1 MIEEAT
7 PDAPP
12 APPQRIQLVDAL
24 RGFALF
30 GILAVNIVYFAT
42 AYGSDT
48 GLADPQSTSW
58 ADGGATWITA
68 ALFET
73 KFYLLFSLLFG
84 YSFVLQMQ
92 SAERQGK
99 PFKRRMARRLI
110 GLFVIG
116 SLHAVFLWHGEIL
129 TLYAVLG
136 VLLLWCRNIKP
147 RTAIKA
153 SVTTLVIIAGG
164 WIMSA
169 ILVGGDPTFLEL
181 DRDQERAYAVEMTAA
196 LRGSFSEV
204 LSFRLGELAE
214 FVGVIF
220 VVQGP
225 IAFAMFLIGLAAAK
239 TGVFE
244 SVDRHRAG
252 FARLLM
258 TGLPIGLLGGI
269 VFAWSILEAGI
280 ESAWLLAGFGITTL
294 TAPLL
299 MGSYV
304 AIFALTAASRP
315 GQRVIALLAP
325 IGRMALSNYV
335 LQSVLMGL
343 VFFGYGLGQFGRLSP
358 FEVLLVA
365 IAIYALLM
373 AISTLWL
380 QRHRYGP
387 LEWLLRAFTNW
398 ERPARRKPI
407 GRLAP

>member
-1 MIEEAT
+1 MIQEVT
-7 PDAPP
+7 PAAPP

-42 AYGSDT
+42 AYGADT
-48 GLADPQSTSW
+48 GLVNPQSTSW
-58 ADGGATWITA
+58 ADSATSWITA

-99 PFKRRMARRLI
+99 PFKRRMLRRLI

-116 SLHAVFLWHGEIL
+116 SLHAVFLWHGDIL
-129 TLYAVLG
+129 TLYSVLG
-136 VLLLWCRNIKP
+136 LLLLWCRNIKP

-153 SVTTLVIIAGG
+153 AVITLVVIAGG
-164 WIMSA
+164 WILSA
-169 ILVGGDPTFLEL
+169 FLVSGDPTFLEL
-181 DRDQERAYAVEMTAA
+181 DSDEERAYALEMTAA
-196 LRGSFSEV
+196 LRGSFGEV
-204 LSFRLGELAE
+204 LSFRLTELAE

-220 VVQGP
+220 VLQGP

-244 SVDRHRAG
+244 SVDRYRPG
-252 FARLLM
+252 FKKLLAI
-258 TGLPIGLLGGI
+258 GLPIGLLGGI
-269 VFAWSILEAGI
+269 VFAWTTLEAGV
-280 ESAWLLAGFGITTL
+280 ESPWVLAGLGITTL

-304 AIFALTAASRP
+304 AIFALSAASQP
-315 GQRVIALLAP
+315 GQKVIALLAP
-325 IGRMALSNYV
+325 MGRMALSNYV
-335 LQSVLMGL
+335 LQSILMGL

-358 FEVLLVA
+358 FEVLLVT
-365 IAIYALLM
+365 IAIYAVLL
-373 AISTLWL
+373 AFSTLWM
-380 QRHRYGP
+380 QRHAYGP

-398 ERPARRKPI
+398 ERPAWRVPVSTI
-407 GRLAP
+407 AP